1 MKKSLIG
8 WLFAFVAVGL
18 LKKGMSTP
26 IGAILVPLTFIAYFI
41 WFFSGMPGVK

>member
-8 WLFAFVAVGL
+8 WLFAIIAVGL

-26 IGAILVPLTFIAYFI
+26 IGAILIPIFFVIYMVWSIATLI
-41 WFFSGMPGVK
+41 P